1 MKALLVHFAKMTA
14 LITFLIVMS
23 APSFAQQK
31 QVTYYHVN
39 TQGSPVAATNEL
51 AEIKWRQE
59 YTNFGL
65 QAISSGQP
73 DDVNQSSFGL
83 TGHVEDQFDEL
94 SLVYMQARYY
104 DPSLGR
110 FLSIDGAGFDDTN
123 PQSFNRYA
131 YANNNP
137 HRYVDPDGNII
148 FLAPFVYS
156 AATFLA
162 KEVAVEVVSNY
173 VPAVQ
178 YLGIRKSVTVGVKA
192 LLVKRVSPNGI
203 KFSQPTISQ
212 NFSSKGTIND
222 LVEGLK
228 SGSVKPRDVPPIRV
242 VKLNG
247 ELITLDNRRLAA
259 FQAAGKKIRVERV
272 SLSNSEIAKEFGR
285 KNNPVNGGQNI
296 VVIPNRKAKGAA
308 KATLRAHGKI
318 E

>member
-1 MKALLVHFAKMTA
+1 MKALLVNFVRMTA

-65 QAISSGQP
+65 QAIASGQP

-83 TGHVEDQFDEL
+83 TGHVEDQFDDI

-110 FLSIDGAGFDDTN
+110 FLSIDAAGFDEAN

-148 FLAPFVYS
+148 FLAPLIYS
-156 AATFLA
+156 AAVFVA
-162 KEVAVEVVSNY
+162 KEVAVQAVSEH
-173 VPAVQ
+173 VPIVE
-178 YLGIRKSVTVGVKA
+178 YLGVRKGVTAGVKA
-192 LLVKRVSPNGI
+192 LSKLFRKRGRSGPENVKDR
-203 KFSQPTISQ
+203 
-212 NFSSKGTIND
+212 
-222 LVEGLK
+222 
-228 SGSVKPRDVPPIRV
+228 IRV
-242 VKLNG
+242 KDVTEPGSRLPNFDVDKTKTQFEDHLLKNGFDKSVIDTPKGPVNVFSKNGKKEFTTRDFARSTDGPTGEIFSNG
-247 ELITLDNRRLAA
+247 EKTA
-259 FQAAGKKIRVERV
+259 KIRFTNE
-272 SLSNSEIAKEFGR
+272 
-285 KNNPVNGGQNI
+285 
-296 VVIPNRKAKGAA
+296 
-308 KATLRAHGKI
+308 
-318 E
+318 